1 MTESPLGCRTEPLEE
16 LQRVRESIKGL
27 LLVSKQEFFQFLDG
41 DCKIDHTGA

>member
-27 LLVSKQEFFQFLDG
+27 PLVSKQEFFQFLDG